1 MLSEPKLG
9 QDGVLSPKGTLR
21 LLVRVKFELSKADF
35 GLRLGFLVRSL
46 FLLQQEILVP
56 LVLNVKL
63 RALELLA
70 LGASALEVESR
81 SKRGC

>member
-9 QDGVLSPKGTLR
+9 QDGVLSSKWTLR

-56 LVLNVKL
+56 LVLNVKH

>member
-1 MLSEPKLG
+1 MCCHQNGLF
-9 QDGVLSPKGTLR
+9 
-21 LLVRVKFELSKADF
+21 LVRVKFELSKADF

-56 LVLNVKL
+56 LVLNVKH